1 MKRINVKSIG
11 KGHGYEVRVGYGL
24 LKNLK
29 FLSEIFPNRTSRVA
43 IVSNRKVFGFYGELL
58 QNSLTEF
65 GFESSVFLMGD
76 GEEHKNFST
85 FRRVLDFLSE
95 NKFRRTDFLVALGGG
110 VVGDLAGF
118 ASAVY
123 LRGINFVQIPTTLLA
138 MIDAS
143 VGGKTAINSRFGK
156 NLIGAFHH
164 PSAVIADIETLK
176 TLPVRELTSGIC
188 EAIKQAS
195 LAGKNLFS
203 ETTKFLKSFPV
214 KEFRK
219 SFSDETFLQSLERLV
234 ADQIKFKARIVSQDD
249 HEEIERTDELS
260 RKILNFG
267 HTIGHAIEKVTE
279 YKRFKHGEAVGIGI
293 LVEAEISKH
302 VANLSED
309 EIKLLS
315 EAIGL
320 AGDFPS
326 LNGIDKNKILDAVSF
341 DKKNLRDSL
350 EWVLLEAIGKPK
362 IVDGKKIK
370 DEVVLKSIEKVFQ
383 GKVRYEKSKI
393 ESNRVESKRQ
403 CDC

>member
-1 MKRINVKSIG
+1 MERINVKSIG
-11 KGHGYEVRVGYGL
+11 KSHEYEVRVGCGL
-24 LKNLK
+24 LRDLK
-29 FLSEIFPNRTSRVA
+29 FLGEIFPNRTSRVA
-43 IVSNRKVFGFYGELL
+43 IISNRKVFGFYGELL
-58 QNSLTEF
+58 QSSLAEA
-65 GFESSVFLMGD
+65 GFESLVFLMGD
-76 GEEHKNFST
+76 GEKHKNFST

-123 LRGINFVQIPTTLLA
+123 LRGINFVQVPTTLLA

-176 TLPVRELTSGIC
+176 TLSVRELTSGIC

-195 LAGKNLFS
+195 LAGRDLFS
-203 ETTKFLKSFPV
+203 ETTKFLKSFPI
-214 KEFRK
+214 KKFRK
-219 SFSDETFLQSLERLV
+219 SFSDEAFLQSLERLV
-234 ADQIKFKARIVSQDD
+234 ADHIKFKTRIVSQDD
-249 HEEIERTDELS
+249 HEEIERKDELS

-267 HTIGHAIEKVTE
+267 HTLGHAIEKVTE

-320 AGDFPS
+320 AGDLPD
-326 LNGIDKNKILDAVSF
+326 LNGIDKNRILDAVSF

-362 IVDGKKIK
+362 IVDGKKIRR
-370 DEVVLKSIEKVFQ
+370 EVVLKAIEKVLQ
-383 GKVRYEKSKI
+383 E
-393 ESNRVESKRQ
+393 ESSI
-403 CDC
+403 

>member
-29 FLSEIFPNRTSRVA
+29 FLREIFPNRTSRVA